1 MTTVNAWKSLVFET
15 KIYILIA
22 LFVLD
27 FPLREIKTTKL
38 NEQHIIET
46 DYY

>member
-22 LFVLD
+22 LGVLD
-27 FPLREIKTTKL
+27 FPLCEIKTTKL
-38 NEQHIIET
+38 NVQHTSET
-46 DYY
+46 EYY